1 MTVAIIVAIA
11 FYFLLFILGYVF
23 GRMDKKSNEAPMKPL
38 EVKYTRRDLKQWTA
52 RQAVDEEDFIRMDSQ
67 VIERYVAGM
76 LADKFKDV
84 IQNHMTAE
92 KDYHRRK
99 VIYSIDIWLNGGN
112 L

>member
-23 GRMDKKSNEAPMKPL
+23 GRMDKKSNEVPMKPL
-38 EVKYTRRDLKQWTA
+38 EIKYTRHDLKQWVA
-52 RQAVDEEDFIRMDSQ
+52 RQAVDEEDFKRMDSQ
-67 VIERYVAGM
+67 VIERYVARM

-92 KDYHRRK
+92 KDYYSRK
-99 VIYSIDIWLNGGN
+99 VIYSINIWLDGGN
-112 L
+112 